1 MIGAFVQSPPKTRT
15 VHIWT
20 SQMKQEH
27 QKDTNT
33 ERKSG
38 SKTHVPEE
46 EEEAITIR
54 GLHGCTQ
61 YSYIPNILCERVSHL
76 RKSYMYKLSAK

>member
-1 MIGAFVQSPPKTRT
+1 
-15 VHIWT
+15 
-20 SQMKQEH
+20 MKQEH

-38 SKTHVPEE
+38 SKTHVPEEEE

-76 RKSYMYKLSAK
+76 RKSYIYKLSAK